1 MGGWYV
7 GCPVREFGSA
17 AVRATGVGRRL
28 SAILK
33 YVLPSCVPL
42 DNSSVLG
49 LAETDPNKISSTLR
63 DILGPRCGRVL
74 VNGTHGSRLLTIQYD
89 DLWTL
94 ADLSGSPHGTRVWPM
109 WARTGIK
116 LDEPSSWLSRAVVS
130 DQAAL
135 RLERPR
141 ILLIGLYRPEHFP
154 LPRFA
159 LGISAVA
166 RAARSTLSGTVRM
179 LDMQLGVSLPVIQ
192 EAVTQHSP
200 DIIGISATFGQHDIM
215 TELLDGLTTSA
226 SERLILVGG
235 SLSARNERVLLDRYP
250 RLLVARGAGE
260 PTIADAIAYWHGD
273 VALNEIRGIGYVSST
288 GVGALNA
295 GRLRKT
301 ARPASSMQTDILPEL
316 DLLPIT
322 LRHRGVTQLETSRG
336 CTNFC
341 SFCPRSHKGMWVGL
355 LAGTLPW
362 IIQEIRQILT
372 DFPDVSRTL
381 YLVDEE
387 FIGREDDAVDRALH
401 IAAILRA
408 AAFQWE
414 TSCRID
420 QVVDPTK
427 GIDWH
432 RERASMWRELVRSG
446 LRRCLFGVES
456 GVTSILRRFNKETA
470 AEQNV
475 LAVRTLS
482 ALGVPTRFTYITFDH
497 LMSFDEL
504 RESHAYQ
511 GRKDL
516 LLEPLHDMSVE
527 EIVAGVQDNGFVD
540 RHTLNMP
547 FCTEISYML
556 VSMECLS
563 GAAYTRAVEAAG
575 LVTRPRLSL
584 GRLDA
589 HFADWRIGVCS
600 EKAQLWID
608 RSFALDY
615 TLKSIE
621 KLLDGPLRHAARY
634 ARRTMKTASYGLLG
648 RMLDII
654 SCYPLTGASAGTR
667 ALADDIER
675 AMNDEFSNL
684 LSAMSDVIAPLLP
697 SLPDSEAGILKREY
711 DRWRNSSAWELINA
725 AEACEV

>member
-1 MGGWYV
+1 ML
-7 GCPVREFGSA
+7 SS
-17 AVRATGVGRRL
+17 RAHL
-28 SAILK
+28 NN
-33 YVLPSCVPL
+33 PSI
-42 DNSSVLG
+42 LG
-49 LAETDPNKISSTLR
+49 LTEADPNKLATKLR
-63 DILGPRCGRVL
+63 SILGPRRQRVL
-74 VNGTHGSRLLTIQYD
+74 VNGTHDRRLLAIQYD
-89 DLWTL
+89 DSWTL
-94 ADLSGSPHGTRVWPM
+94 ADLSGYPHDTRDWPM

-130 DQAAL
+130 DQAAH
-135 RLERPR
+135 RLERPS
-141 ILLIGLYRPEHFP
+141 ILLLALYHPEHFP

-159 LGISAVA
+159 LGISAIA
-166 RAARSTLSGTVRM
+166 RAARSTLSGTVQM
-179 LDMQLGVSLPVIQ
+179 LDMQLGVSLPQIQ
-192 EAVTQHSP
+192 QAIARLGP

-215 TELLDGLTTSA
+215 SELLDGLTASA
-226 SERLILVGG
+226 PERLILVGG
-235 SLSARNERVLLDRYP
+235 SLSARNEQALLDRYP

-260 PTIADAIAYWHGD
+260 STIADTIAYWHD
-273 VALNEIRGIGYVSST
+273 DIVLSQIRGIGYVSST
-288 GVGALNA
+288 GVGVPTA

-301 ARPASSMQTDILPEL
+301 ARPPSSMQTDILPEL

-322 LRHRGVTQLETSRG
+322 LGHRGVMQLETSRG

-355 LAGTLPW
+355 PAGTLPW
-362 IIQEIRQILT
+362 MVQEIRQIFS

-387 FIGREDDAVDRALH
+387 FIGREDDAVDRARN
-401 IAAILRA
+401 IAAILHAGGFR
-408 AAFQWE
+408 WE

-420 QVVDPTK
+420 QVADPGK
-427 GIDWH
+427 GVGWH

-456 GVTSILRRFNKETA
+456 GVTSILRRFNKETT

-475 LAVRTLS
+475 LAIRTLS

-504 RESHAYQ
+504 QESHAYQ
-511 GRKDL
+511 GRRDL
-516 LLEPLHDMSVE
+516 LLEPLLDMSVE
-527 EIVAGVQDNGFVD
+527 EIVAGVQDDSFVD
-540 RHTLNMP
+540 RHALNMP
-547 FCTEISYML
+547 FYTEISYML

-589 HFADWRIGVCS
+589 RFADWRIGVCS

-621 KLLDGPLRHAARY
+621 KLLDGPLRHAARC

-654 SCYPLTGASAGTR
+654 SCYPLTDTSAGRR
-667 ALADDIER
+667 ALADEIER
-675 AMNDEFSNL
+675 AMNDELSNL
-684 LSAMSDVIAPLLP
+684 LSVMSDVLASLVS
-697 SLPDSEAGILKREY
+697 SLPDSEACVLQREHA
-711 DRWRNSSAWELINA
+711 RWRSSNAWKLINA